1 MEPGWWSP
9 EPPPSPPPPA
19 APRCRCCRPYSTS
32 YTCLPH
38 YDGWPDVDEESTGG
52 ALRERELRSLHRTV
66 PALRRRELDTRA
78 IKHHFY
84 PEGGWGWI
92 VCGAAFLA
100 HLLSTGLQLAYG
112 ALHVYA
118 LRHLGPSADQ
128 AVWAGALCLG
138 VSRAAGALVA
148 ARLWVPLTYHNVP
161 TYHLKTSPTK
171 SRAKSLHTAQ
181 KRWYHSRAVL
191 ILYTVWAGALC
202 LGVSRAAGALV
213 AARRRA
219 PRLAALVGGLL
230 LPLACLFTSFAT
242 QLHQTLLS
250 YGVVL
255 GIGCGLVREAA
266 GLVLGAYFRRR
277 RQFVELVAHA
287 GGGVGIALFSVA
299 YKEALGK
306 LGWRLGLQAITG
318 VLLMAFFLSAAY
330 RSASLYHPQ
339 RRAILHLKNQRRK
352 VKEKKG
358 MKRPPLI
365 DLSALRSRPARVLLL
380 ASGLAAFGLYTP
392 VFYLALQGFE
402 EGLEESAL
410 VLLQTF
416 LGFAAV
422 LGCAGFGLVLVR
434 PSAQC
439 LVSKQY
445 LCQTAMIGIG
455 ISMLALSS
463 VEGYHGYVLFT
474 WMYGLCLGGY
484 LYTIKMLTMERVRG
498 RHFAKVWGFVQ
509 GAEALPVI
517 VGVPVT
523 GYINQQVPRAGFY
536 FSTAATLAGAMM
548 LFFVGY
554 SKREADPPPAP
565 APAVVEA
572 CPCVSPPAR
581 CEPAWCACGAG
592 GAAAYCAWPGSCGTR
607 TLPRSMSY
615 AAPLDRCCSAAA
627 QYPECCRR
635 GLRPSRS
642 VPEGLARPGWAR
654 AAAACPRCRRREHH
668 LIEQITTS
676 V

>member
-1 MEPGWWSP
+1 MRRASVYSVSEGLERCACARLTALVTIQVYRRPKGSLAEVARARVRVRVRVPWP
-9 EPPPSPPPPA
+9 ADGAGLVVALAVGLAAAA
-19 APRCRCCRPYSTS
+19 APRPAAALPLPTTLLYQLHLLAALWLTIGNTLANLRPFVSTS
-32 YTCLPH
+32 RKPKLLR
-38 YDGWPDVDEESTGG
+38 DGWPDGEEESSGG

-118 LRHLGPSADQ
+118 LRHLGPSADH
-128 AVWAGALCLG
+128 AVWAGALCVG
-138 VSRAAGALVA
+138 VSRAAGAFAAGRRRSPRLVA
-148 ARLWVPLTYHNVP
+148 LL
-161 TYHLKTSPTK
+161 
-171 SRAKSLHTAQ
+171 
-181 KRWYHSRAVL
+181 
-191 ILYTVWAGALC
+191 
-202 LGVSRAAGALV
+202 
-213 AARRRA
+213 
-219 PRLAALVGGLL
+219 GGLL

-255 GIGCGLVREAA
+255 GVGCGFVRESA
-266 GLVLGAYFRRR
+266 GLVLGAYFRD
-277 RQFVELVAHA
+277 EDSL
-287 GGGVGIALFSVA
+287 
-299 YKEALGK
+299 K
-306 LGWRLGLQAITG
+306 LGWRLGLQAVTG
-318 VLLMAFFLSAAY
+318 VLVLAFFLSAVY

-358 MKRPPLI
+358 LKRGPI
-365 DLSALRSRPARVLLL
+365 FDLSPLHSRPAKVLLL
-380 ASGLAAFGLYTP
+380 AAGIAAFGLYTP
-392 VFYLALQGFE
+392 VFFLALQGFQ

-445 LCQTAMIGIG
+445 LCQTAMVGIG

-463 VEGYHGYVLFT
+463 VEGYHGYVLFA

-484 LYTIKMLTMERVRG
+484 LYSMKMLTMERVRG
-498 RHFAKVWGFVQ
+498 RHFTRVWGFVQ
-509 GAEALPVI
+509 GAEAIPVM

-523 GYINQQVPRAGFY
+523 ARTGA
-536 FSTAATLAGAMM
+536 TAAGSRAYTGGVVSMCDTATSLRTCLVRLQRWWGDGVLCMAGAYVW
-548 LFFVGY
+548 LAAAKV
-554 SKREADPPPAP
+554 
-565 APAVVEA
+565 AVV
-572 CPCVSPPAR
+572 R
-581 CEPAWCACGAG
+581 
-592 GAAAYCAWPGSCGTR
+592 GAAGPRVLLGSAV
-607 TLPRSMSY
+607 S
-615 AAPLDRCCSAAA
+615 
-627 QYPECCRR
+627 
-635 GLRPSRS
+635 GL
-642 VPEGLARPGWAR
+642 LQAR
-654 AAAACPRCRRREHH
+654 AAAA
-668 LIEQITTS
+668 S
-676 V
+676 VALCA

>member
-1 MEPGWWSP
+1 MNDWS
-9 EPPPSPPPPA
+9 
-19 APRCRCCRPYSTS
+19 R
-32 YTCLPH
+32 
-38 YDGWPDVDEESTGG
+38 
-52 ALRERELRSLHRTV
+52 ALAR
-66 PALRRRELDTRA
+66 LDTAGVLEHPNIGR
-78 IKHHFY
+78 
-84 PEGGWGWI
+84 
-92 VCGAAFLA
+92 FLR
-100 HLLSTGLQLAYG
+100 T
-112 ALHVYA
+112 
-118 LRHLGPSADQ
+118 
-128 AVWAGALCLG
+128 VWAGAICVG

-148 ARLWVPLTYHNVP
+148 
-161 TYHLKTSPTK
+161 
-171 SRAKSLHTAQ
+171 
-181 KRWYHSRAVL
+181 
-191 ILYTVWAGALC
+191 G
-202 LGVSRAAGALV
+202 
-213 AARRRA
+213 RRRS
-219 PRLAALVGGLL
+219 PRLAALLGGLL

-242 QLHQTLLS
+242 QLHQTMLSYAGGETTTLEAWPRYLAGCGCRWLAFTSFATPHQTMLS

-299 YKEALGK
+299 YKEAVGK

-318 VLLMAFFLSAAY
+318 ILVMAFFLSAVY

-358 MKRPPLI
+358 LRRSAPII
-365 DLSALRSRPARVLLL
+365 DLSPLNSRPAKVLLL
-380 ASGLAAFGLYTP
+380 AAGVAAFGLYTP
-392 VFYLALQGFE
+392 VFFLALQGFQ

-445 LCQTAMIGIG
+445 LCQTAMLGIG

-463 VEGYHGYVLFT
+463 VEGYHGYVLFA
-474 WMYGLCLGGY
+474 WMYGLCLGGF
-484 LYTIKMLTMERVRG
+484 LYSIKMLTMERIRG

-523 GYINQQVPRAGFY
+523 GYINQQAPRAGFY
-536 FSTAATLAGAMM
+536 FSTAATLTGALL
-548 LFFVGY
+548 LFFVGF
-554 SKREADPPPAP
+554 SKREPEPPPPAP
-565 APAVVEA
+565 APTIAEA
-572 CPCVSPPAR
+572 CPCVTPPR

-592 GAAAYCAWPGSCGTR
+592 GATAYCAWPGPTCSAR
-607 TLPRSMSY
+607 LPKSLSY
-615 AAPLDRCCSAAA
+615 ATPLDRVCCSAAA
-627 QYPECCRR
+627 YPECCRR
-635 GLRPSRS
+635 APILRPSRS
-642 VPEGLARPGWAR
+642 VPEGLARRGSTWSRGGSCR
-654 AAAACPRCRRREHH
+654 ASCRRREHH

>member
-1 MEPGWWSP
+1 MDGWWSP
-9 EPPPSPPPPA
+9 SPTASPPPPPR
-19 APRCRCCRPYSTS
+19 APRCRCRRPISTS
-32 YTCLPH
+32 YNCLPH
-38 YDGWPDVDEESTGG
+38 YDGWGDMEEDSTGG

-66 PALRRRELDTRA
+66 PALRRRELDTRP
-78 IKHHFY
+78 IKHHYY

-100 HLLSTGLQLAYG
+100 HLVSTGLQLAYG

-118 LRHLGPSADQ
+118 LRHLGQAADH

-138 VSRAAGALVA
+138 VSRAAGALV
-148 ARLWVPLTYHNVP
+148 
-161 TYHLKTSPTK
+161 S
-171 SRAKSLHTAQ
+171 
-181 KRWYHSRAVL
+181 
-191 ILYTVWAGALC
+191 
-202 LGVSRAAGALV
+202 
-213 AARRRA
+213 ARRS
-219 PRLAALVGGLL
+219 PRLAALLGGLL

-255 GIGCGLVREAA
+255 GVGCGLVREAA
-266 GLVLGAYFRRR
+266 GLVLGTYFRKR

-299 YKEALGK
+299 YKEAVGK

-318 VLLMAFFLSAAY
+318 ILVLAFFLSAVY

-358 MKRPPLI
+358 MRSSPLV
-365 DLSALRSRPARVLLL
+365 DLSPVRSRPARVLLC
-380 ASGLAAFGLYTP
+380 AAGVAAFGLYTP
-392 VFYLALQGFE
+392 VFFLALQGFH

-416 LGFAAV
+416 LGFAVV

-445 LCQTAMIGIG
+445 LCQTAMLGIG

-463 VEGYHGYVLFT
+463 VEGYHGYVLFA
-474 WMYGLCLGGY
+474 WMYGLCLGGF
-484 LYTIKMLTMERVRG
+484 LYSIKMLTMERVRG
-498 RHFAKVWGFVQ
+498 RHFTKVWSFVQ
-509 GAEALPVI
+509 GAEAIPAI

-536 FSTAATLAGAMM
+536 FSSAATLTGALL
-548 LFFVGY
+548 LFFVGF
-554 SKREADPPPAP
+554 SKREPEPPMTVPAP
-565 APAVVEA
+565 AISE
-572 CPCVSPPAR
+572 PCLCVTPPR

-592 GAAAYCAWPGSCGTR
+592 GATAYCAWPRPCSVR
-607 TLPRSMSY
+607 LHKSLSY
-615 AAPLDRCCSAAA
+615 AAPLDRPCCAAPPC
-627 QYPECCRR
+627 PECCRR
-635 GLRPSRS
+635 AAPLRPTRS
-642 VPEGLARPGWAR
+642 VPEGLARRSSMYSR
-654 AAAACPRCRRREHH
+654 AGGSCRMPCHRREHH
-668 LIEQITTS
+668 LVEQITTS

>member
-1 MEPGWWSP
+1 MDAGWWSP
-9 EPPPSPPPPA
+9 SPSASPPPPPRA
-19 APRCRCCRPYSTS
+19 PPPRCRCRPLSTS
-32 YTCLPH
+32 YNCLPH
-38 YDGWPDVDEESTGG
+38 YDGWPDLEDESTGG

-118 LRHLGPSADQ
+118 LRHLGPAADH
-128 AVWAGALCLG
+128 AVWAGAICVG
-138 VSRAAGALVA
+138 VSRAAGAIVA
-148 ARLWVPLTYHNVP
+148 
-161 TYHLKTSPTK
+161 
-171 SRAKSLHTAQ
+171 
-181 KRWYHSRAVL
+181 
-191 ILYTVWAGALC
+191 G
-202 LGVSRAAGALV
+202 
-213 AARRRA
+213 RRRS
-219 PRLAALVGGLL
+219 PRLAALLGGIL

-266 GLVLGAYFRRR
+266 GLVLGTYFRRR

-299 YKEALGK
+299 YKEAVGK

-318 VLLMAFFLSAAY
+318 ILVLAFFLSAVY

-358 MKRPPLI
+358 LKKPQFI
-365 DLSALRSRPARVLLL
+365 DLSPLQSRPAKVLLL
-380 ASGLAAFGLYTP
+380 AAGMAAFGLYTP
-392 VFYLALQGFE
+392 VFFLALQGFQ

-445 LCQTAMIGIG
+445 LCQTAMLGIG

-463 VEGYHGYVLFT
+463 VEGYHGYVLFA
-474 WMYGLCLGGY
+474 WMYGLCLGGF
-484 LYTIKMLTMERVRG
+484 LYSMKMLTMERVRG
-498 RHFAKVWGFVQ
+498 RHFTKVWSFVQ
-509 GAEALPVI
+509 GAEAIPVI

-536 FSTAATLAGAMM
+536 FSTASTLIGAIL
-548 LFFVGY
+548 LFFVGF
-554 SKREADPPPAP
+554 SKREPEPPPLP
-565 APAVVEA
+565 APAVSEA
-572 CPCVSPPAR
+572 CLCLTPPR
-581 CEPAWCACGAG
+581 CEPAWCACSAG
-592 GAAAYCAWPGSCGTR
+592 GATTYCAWTGSSCTR
-607 TLPRSMSY
+607 LPKSMSY
-615 AAPLDRCCSAAA
+615 AAPLNRPCCPAA
-627 QYPECCRR
+627 YPECCRR
-635 GLRPSRS
+635 VTLRPSRS
-642 VPEGLARPGWAR
+642 VPEGLARRGTWGR
-654 AAAACPRCRRREHH
+654 ASCRANCPRREHH

>member
-1 MEPGWWSP
+1 MENGWWSP
-9 EPPPSPPPPA
+9 SPSASPPPPPRA
-19 APRCRCCRPYSTS
+19 PPPRCRCRPLSTS
-32 YTCLPH
+32 YNCLPH
-38 YDGWPDVDEESTGG
+38 YDGWPDGEEESTAG

-118 LRHLGPSADQ
+118 MKHLGPTADH
-128 AVWAGALCLG
+128 AVWAGAICVG
-138 VSRAAGALVA
+138 VSRAAGALVS
-148 ARLWVPLTYHNVP
+148 AR
-161 TYHLKTSPTK
+161 KRSP
-171 SRAKSLHTAQ
+171 R
-181 KRWYHSRAVL
+181 
-191 ILYTVWAGALC
+191 
-202 LGVSRAAGALV
+202 LV
-213 AARRRA
+213 A
-219 PRLAALVGGLL
+219 LLGGLL

-242 QLHQTLLS
+242 QLHQTMLS

-277 RQFVELVAHA
+277 RMFVELVAHA

-299 YKEALGK
+299 YKEAVGK

-318 VLLMAFFLSAAY
+318 VLILAFFLSVAY

-352 VKEKKG
+352 VKEKKMKG
-358 MKRPPLI
+358 LKRPPLI
-365 DLSALRSRPARVLLL
+365 DLSPLSSRPAKILFL
-380 ASGLAAFGLYTP
+380 AAGLAAFGLYTP
-392 VFYLALQGFE
+392 VFFLALQGSQ

-445 LCQTAMIGIG
+445 LCQTAMLGIG

-463 VEGYHGYVLFT
+463 VEGYHGYVLFA
-474 WMYGLCLGGY
+474 WMYGLCLGGF
-484 LYTIKMLTMERVRG
+484 LYSIKMLTMERVRG
-498 RHFAKVWGFVQ
+498 RHFTKVWGFVQ
-509 GAEALPVI
+509 GAEAIPVI

-523 GYINQQVPRAGFY
+523 GYINQQAPRAGFY
-536 FSTAATLAGAMM
+536 FSTAATLAGALM
-548 LFFVGY
+548 LFFVGF
-554 SKREADPPPAP
+554 SKREPEPPPPAP
-565 APAVVEA
+565 APTIVET
-572 CPCVSPPAR
+572 CPCVTPPPR
-581 CEPAWCACGAG
+581 CEPAWCACSAG
-592 GAAAYCAWPGSCGTR
+592 GATAYCGWSGHSGATCSSR
-607 TLPRSMSY
+607 LPKSLSY
-615 AAPLDRCCSAAA
+615 AAPLNRACCSAATH
-627 QYPECCRR
+627 YPDCCQRPP
-635 GLRPSRS
+635 LRPSRS
-642 VPEGLARPGWAR
+642 VPEGLARRGSTWSR
-654 AAAACPRCRRREHH
+654 AGSCRCGYGRRREHH

>member
-1 MEPGWWSP
+1 MEAGWWSP
-9 EPPPSPPPPA
+9 SASPPPPPRA
-19 APRCRCCRPYSTS
+19 PPPRCRCRHPFSTS

-38 YDGWPDVDEESTGG
+38 YDGWPDGEEESTGG
-52 ALRERELRSLHRTV
+52 ALRERELRSLHRTI

-118 LRHLGPSADQ
+118 LKHLGPTADH
-128 AVWAGALCLG
+128 A
-138 VSRAAGALVA
+138 
-148 ARLWVPLTYHNVP
+148 
-161 TYHLKTSPTK
+161 
-171 SRAKSLHTAQ
+171 
-181 KRWYHSRAVL
+181 
-191 ILYTVWAGALC
+191 
-202 LGVSRAAGALV
+202 
-213 AARRRA
+213 
-219 PRLAALVGGLL
+219 
-230 LPLACLFTSFAT
+230 
-242 QLHQTLLS
+242 
-250 YGVVL
+250 GVVL

-299 YKEALGK
+299 YKEAVGK
-306 LGWRLGLQAITG
+306 LGWRLGLQAVTG
-318 VLLMAFFLSAAY
+318 VLVLAFFLSAVY

-358 MKRPPLI
+358 IKRPPLI
-365 DLSALRSRPARVLLL
+365 DLSPLQSRPAKVLLL
-380 ASGLAAFGLYTP
+380 AAGLAAFGLYTP
-392 VFYLALQGFE
+392 VFFLALQGFQ

-445 LCQTAMIGIG
+445 LCQTAMLGIG

-463 VEGYHGYVLFT
+463 VEGYHGYVLFA

-484 LYTIKMLTMERVRG
+484 LYSLKMLTMERVRG
-498 RHFAKVWGFVQ
+498 RHFTKVWGYVQ
-509 GAEALPVI
+509 GAEAIPVI

-523 GYINQQVPRAGFY
+523 GYINQQAPRAGFY
-536 FSTAATLAGAMM
+536 FSTAATLAGAFL
-548 LFFVGY
+548 LFFVGF
-554 SKREADPPPAP
+554 SKREPEPPPPAA
-565 APAVVEA
+565 APSISES
-572 CPCVSPPAR
+572 CRCTSPLR
-581 CEPAWCACGAG
+581 CGAGGAWCACGAG
-592 GAAAYCAWPGSCGTR
+592 GAAAYCAWPGPACGAR
-607 TLPRSMSY
+607 LPKSLSY
-615 AAPLDRCCSAAA
+615 AAPLDRACCSATHCPDCYR
-627 QYPECCRR
+627 QTVP
-635 GLRPSRS
+635 LRSSRS
-642 VPEGLARPGWAR
+642 VPEGLATRTSSWGR
-654 AAAACPRCRRREHH
+654 AGSCRGACRRREHH

>member
-1 MEPGWWSP
+1 MEAGWWSP
-9 EPPPSPPPPA
+9 SPSASPPPPPRA
-19 APRCRCCRPYSTS
+19 PPPRCRCRQPFSTS

-38 YDGWPDVDEESTGG
+38 YDGWPDGEEESSAG

-118 LRHLGPSADQ
+118 LKHLGPHADHV
-128 AVWAGALCLG
+128 VWAGAMCVG
-138 VSRAAGALVA
+138 VSRAAGALVSG
-148 ARLWVPLTYHNVP
+148 R
-161 TYHLKTSPTK
+161 
-171 SRAKSLHTAQ
+171 
-181 KRWYHSRAVL
+181 KRS
-191 ILYTVWAGALC
+191 
-202 LGVSRAAGALV
+202 
-213 AARRRA
+213 
-219 PRLAALVGGLL
+219 PRLIALLGGLL

-255 GIGCGLVREAA
+255 GVGCGLVREAA

-299 YKEALGK
+299 YKEAVGK
-306 LGWRLGLQAITG
+306 LGWRLGLQAVTG
-318 VLLMAFFLSAAY
+318 VLVLAFFLSAVY

-352 VKEKKG
+352 VRPVKEKKG
-358 MKRPPLI
+358 LKRPPLI
-365 DLSALRSRPARVLLL
+365 DLSPLQSRPAKVLLL
-380 ASGLAAFGLYTP
+380 AAGLAAFGLYTP
-392 VFYLALQGFE
+392 VFFLALQGFQ

-445 LCQTAMIGIG
+445 LCQTAMLGIG

-463 VEGYHGYVLFT
+463 VEGYHGYVLFA
-474 WMYGLCLGGY
+474 WMYGLCLGGF
-484 LYTIKMLTMERVRG
+484 LYSIKMLTMERVRG
-498 RHFAKVWGFVQ
+498 RHFTKVWGFVQ
-509 GAEALPVI
+509 GAEAIPVM

-523 GYINQQVPRAGFY
+523 GYINQQLPRAGFY
-536 FSTAATLAGAMM
+536 FSTAATLAGALL

-554 SKREADPPPAP
+554 SKREPEPPPPAP
-565 APAVVEA
+565 APTVTEA
-572 CPCVSPPAR
+572 CPCVTPPAR
-581 CEPAWCACGAG
+581 CEPAWCACSAG
-592 GAAAYCAWPGSCGTR
+592 GATAYCAWPGPTCGSSR
-607 TLPRSMSY
+607 LPKSLSY
-615 AAPLDRCCSAAA
+615 AAPLDRTCCSFARCPDCYHRA
-627 QYPECCRR
+627 PP
-635 GLRPSRS
+635 LRSSRS
-642 VPEGLARPGWAR
+642 VPEGLATRSSMWSRSGSCR
-654 AAAACPRCRRREHH
+654 ATCRRREHH

>member
-1 MEPGWWSP
+1 MEAGWWSP
-9 EPPPSPPPPA
+9 SPSASPPPPPRA
-19 APRCRCCRPYSTS
+19 PPRCRCRPLSNS
-32 YTCLPH
+32 YNCLPH
-38 YDGWPDVDEESTGG
+38 YDVEDESTGG

-118 LRHLGPSADQ
+118 IRHLGPAADH
-128 AVWAGALCLG
+128 AVWAGALCVG

-148 ARLWVPLTYHNVP
+148 GRR
-161 TYHLKTSPTK
+161 K
-171 SRAKSLHTAQ
+171 S
-181 KRWYHSRAVL
+181 
-191 ILYTVWAGALC
+191 
-202 LGVSRAAGALV
+202 
-213 AARRRA
+213 

-255 GIGCGLVREAA
+255 GVGCGLVREAA
-266 GLVLGAYFRRR
+266 GLVLGTYFRRR

-299 YKEALGK
+299 YKEAVGK
-306 LGWRLGLQAITG
+306 LGWRLGLQAVTG
-318 VLLMAFFLSAAY
+318 VLVLAFFLSTVY

-352 VKEKKG
+352 VKEKKTP
-358 MKRPPLI
+358 KISPFI
-365 DLSALRSRPARVLLL
+365 DLSPLHSRSAKVLLL
-380 ASGLAAFGLYTP
+380 AAGLAAFGLYTP
-392 VFYLALQGFE
+392 VFFLALQGFQ

-445 LCQTAMIGIG
+445 LCQTAMLGIG

-474 WMYGLCLGGY
+474 WMYGLCLGGF
-484 LYTIKMLTMERVRG
+484 LYSIKMLTMERVRG
-498 RHFAKVWGFVQ
+498 RHFTKVWSYVQ
-509 GAEALPVI
+509 GAEAIPVI
-517 VGVPVT
+517 VGVPMT
-523 GYINQQVPRAGFY
+523 GYINQQAPRAGFY
-536 FSTAATLAGAMM
+536 FSTAATLAGALL
-548 LFFVGY
+548 LFFVGF
-554 SKREADPPPAP
+554 SKRDPEPAP
-565 APAVVEA
+565 APAPAISEA
-572 CPCVSPPAR
+572 CLCITPPPR

-592 GAAAYCAWPGSCGTR
+592 GATAYCAWPGPCTTR
-607 TLPRSMSY
+607 LPKSLSY
-615 AAPLDRCCSAAA
+615 AAPLNRSCCSMER
-627 QYPECCRR
+627 YPECCRR
-635 GLRPSRS
+635 AALLRPSRS
-642 VPEGLARPGWAR
+642 VPEGLARRSSTISRSASCKAP
-654 AAAACPRCRRREHH
+654 CHRREHH

>member
-128 AVWAGALCLG
+128 AV
-138 VSRAAGALVA
+138 
-148 ARLWVPLTYHNVP
+148 
-161 TYHLKTSPTK
+161 
-171 SRAKSLHTAQ
+171 
-181 KRWYHSRAVL
+181 L

-202 LGVSRAAGALV
+202 LGVSRAAGAMV

-654 AAAACPRCRRREHH
+654 AAAAAACPRCRRREHH

>member
-9 EPPPSPPPPA
+9 SPSASPPPPPRA
-19 APRCRCCRPYSTS
+19 PPPRCRCRHPFSTS
-32 YTCLPH
+32 YSCLPH
-38 YDGWPDVDEESTGG
+38 YDGWPDGEEESSGG

-118 LRHLGPSADQ
+118 LRHLGPSADH
-128 AVWAGALCLG
+128 AVWAGAICVG
-138 VSRAAGALVA
+138 VSRAAGAFAATRRKSPRLVA
-148 ARLWVPLTYHNVP
+148 LL
-161 TYHLKTSPTK
+161 
-171 SRAKSLHTAQ
+171 
-181 KRWYHSRAVL
+181 
-191 ILYTVWAGALC
+191 
-202 LGVSRAAGALV
+202 
-213 AARRRA
+213 
-219 PRLAALVGGLL
+219 GGLL

-255 GIGCGLVREAA
+255 GVGCGFVRESA

-299 YKEALGK
+299 YKEAVGK
-306 LGWRLGLQAITG
+306 LGWRLGLQAVTG
-318 VLLMAFFLSAAY
+318 VLVLAFFLSAVY

-358 MKRPPLI
+358 LKRGGPI
-365 DLSALRSRPARVLLL
+365 FDLSPLQSRPAKVLFL
-380 ASGLAAFGLYTP
+380 AAGLAAFGLYTP
-392 VFYLALQGFE
+392 VFFLALQGFQ

-445 LCQTAMIGIG
+445 LCQTAMVGIG

-474 WMYGLCLGGY
+474 WMYGLCLGGF
-484 LYTIKMLTMERVRG
+484 LYSMKMLTMERVRG
-498 RHFAKVWGFVQ
+498 RHFTRVWGFVQ
-509 GAEALPVI
+509 GAEAIPVM

-536 FSTAATLAGAMM
+536 FSSAATLAGAML
-548 LFFVGY
+548 LFFVGF
-554 SKREADPPPAP
+554 SKREPEPPPPAP
-565 APAVVEA
+565 APTLVES
-572 CPCVSPPAR
+572 CPCVTPPPR
-581 CEPAWCACGAG
+581 CEPAWCACSAG
-592 GAAAYCAWPGSCGTR
+592 GATAYCAWPGPTCGTR
-607 TLPRSMSY
+607 LPKSLSY
-615 AAPLDRCCSAAA
+615 AAPLDRACCSAAHCPDC
-627 QYPECCRR
+627 YRR
-635 GLRPSRS
+635 APPLRSSRS
-642 VPEGLARPGWAR
+642 VPEGLATRGATWAR
-654 AAAACPRCRRREHH
+654 GGSCRPACRRREHH

>member
-1 MEPGWWSP
+1 MDADWWSP
-9 EPPPSPPPPA
+9 SPSASPPPPPRA
-19 APRCRCCRPYSTS
+19 PPPRCRCRPTLSNS
-32 YTCLPH
+32 YNCLPH
-38 YDGWPDVDEESTGG
+38 YEGWHEGEDESTGG

-100 HLLSTGLQLAYG
+100 HLLSTGIQLAYG

-118 LRHLGPSADQ
+118 LKHLGPAADH
-128 AVWAGALCLG
+128 AVWAGALCVG

-148 ARLWVPLTYHNVP
+148 GR
-161 TYHLKTSPTK
+161 
-171 SRAKSLHTAQ
+171 
-181 KRWYHSRAVL
+181 KRS
-191 ILYTVWAGALC
+191 
-202 LGVSRAAGALV
+202 
-213 AARRRA
+213 
-219 PRLAALVGGLL
+219 PRLAALLGGLL

-250 YGVVL
+250 YGIVL
-255 GIGCGLVREAA
+255 GVGCGLVRESA

-299 YKEALGK
+299 YKEAVGK
-306 LGWRLGLQAITG
+306 LGWRLGLQAVTVIL
-318 VLLMAFFLSAAY
+318 VLAFFLSAVY

-339 RRAILHLKNQRRK
+339 RRAIQHLKNQRRK
-352 VKEKKG
+352 VKEKKVL
-358 MKRPPLI
+358 KRTPFI
-365 DLSALRSRPARVLLL
+365 DLSSLRSRPAKILSL
-380 ASGLAAFGLYTP
+380 STGLAAFGLYTP
-392 VFYLALQGFE
+392 IFFLALQGFQ

-445 LCQTAMIGIG
+445 LCQTALLGIG

-463 VEGYHGYVLFT
+463 VEGYHGYVLFA
-474 WMYGLCLGGY
+474 WMYGLCLGGF
-484 LYTIKMLTMERVRG
+484 LYSIKMLTMERVRG
-498 RHFAKVWGFVQ
+498 RHFTKVWSFVQ

-517 VGVPVT
+517 VGVPMT
-523 GYINQQVPRAGFY
+523 GYINQQAPRAGFY
-536 FSTAATLAGAMM
+536 FSTAATLAGAIM
-548 LFFVGY
+548 LFFVGF
-554 SKREADPPPAP
+554 SKREPDPPTLAPPA
-565 APAVVEA
+565 AITEA
-572 CPCVSPPAR
+572 CVCMTPPR
-581 CEPAWCACGAG
+581 CEPAWCACSAG
-592 GAAAYCAWPGSCGTR
+592 GATAYCAWPSSTCTTR
-607 TLPRSMSY
+607 LPKSLSY
-615 AAPLDRCCSAAA
+615 AAPLNRTCCSAAN
-627 QYPECCRR
+627 YPDCCCRSAL
-635 GLRPSRS
+635 LRPSRS
-642 VPEGLARPGWAR
+642 VPEGLAK
-654 AAAACPRCRRREHH
+654 CPSTWNRSASCRTSCDRREHH

>member
-128 AVWAGALCLG
+128 AV
-138 VSRAAGALVA
+138 
-148 ARLWVPLTYHNVP
+148 
-161 TYHLKTSPTK
+161 
-171 SRAKSLHTAQ
+171 
-181 KRWYHSRAVL
+181 L

-202 LGVSRAAGALV
+202 LGVSRAAGAMV

-536 FSTAATLAGAMM
+536 FSTVATLAGAMM

-642 VPEGLARPGWAR
+642 VPEGLARPGWVRA

>member
-1 MEPGWWSP
+1 MCATVGL
-9 EPPPSPPPPA
+9 
-19 APRCRCCRPYSTS
+19 RT
-32 YTCLPH
+32 
-38 YDGWPDVDEESTGG
+38 DGWPEIEDESTGG

-118 LRHLGPSADQ
+118 LRHLGPAADH
-128 AVWAGALCLG
+128 AVWAGAICVG

-148 ARLWVPLTYHNVP
+148 GRR
-161 TYHLKTSPTK
+161 KSP
-171 SRAKSLHTAQ
+171 RM
-181 KRWYHSRAVL
+181 
-191 ILYTVWAGALC
+191 
-202 LGVSRAAGALV
+202 
-213 AARRRA
+213 
-219 PRLAALVGGLL
+219 AALIGGLL

-255 GIGCGLVREAA
+255 GVGCGLVREAA
-266 GLVLGAYFRRR
+266 GLVLGTYFRRR

-299 YKEALGK
+299 YKEAV
-306 LGWRLGLQAITG
+306 GL
-318 VLLMAFFLSAAY
+318 LK
-330 RSASLYHPQ
+330 ASCLFQ
-339 RRAILHLKNQRRK
+339 
-352 VKEKKG
+352 VKEKKNL
-358 MKRPPLI
+358 KSSSFI
-365 DLSALRSRPARVLLL
+365 DLTPLNSRSAKVLLL
-380 ASGLAAFGLYTP
+380 AAGLAAFGLYTP
-392 VFYLALQGFE
+392 VFFLALQGFQ

-445 LCQTAMIGIG
+445 LCQTAMLGIG

-463 VEGYHGYVLFT
+463 VEGYHGYVLFA
-474 WMYGLCLGGY
+474 WMYGLCLGGF
-484 LYTIKMLTMERVRG
+484 LYSMKMLTMERVRG
-498 RHFAKVWGFVQ
+498 RHFTKVWSFVQ
-509 GAEALPVI
+509 GAEAIPVM
-517 VGVPVT
+517 VGVPMT
-523 GYINQQVPRAGFY
+523 GYINQQAPRAGFY
-536 FSTAATLAGAMM
+536 FSTAATLAGALM
-548 LFFVGY
+548 LFFVGF
-554 SKREADPPPAP
+554 SKRDPEPPPPIP
-565 APAVVEA
+565 APTISEA
-572 CPCVSPPAR
+572 CLCVTPPPR
-581 CEPAWCACGAG
+581 CEPAWCACSAG
-592 GAAAYCAWPGSCGTR
+592 GATAYCAWPGPRCSAR
-607 TLPRSMSY
+607 LPKSLSY
-615 AAPLDRCCSAAA
+615 AAPLDRSCCSAAH
-627 QYPECCRR
+627 YPECCRR
-635 GLRPSRS
+635 AALLRPSRS
-642 VPEGLARPGWAR
+642 VPEGLARQGTFTRSASCKAP
-654 AAAACPRCRRREHH
+654 CHRREHH

>member
-1 MEPGWWSP
+1 MDPGWWSP
-9 EPPPSPPPPA
+9 SPSASPPPPPRA
-19 APRCRCCRPYSTS
+19 PPPRCRCRPQFSTS

-38 YDGWPDVDEESTGG
+38 YEGWPDGEEESSGG
-52 ALRERELRSLHRTV
+52 GLRERELRSLHRTV

-118 LRHLGPSADQ
+118 LRHLGPNADH
-128 AVWAGALCLG
+128 AAWAGAIC
-138 VSRAAGALVA
+138 V
-148 ARLWVPLTYHNVP
+148 
-161 TYHLKTSPTK
+161 
-171 SRAKSLHTAQ
+171 
-181 KRWYHSRAVL
+181 
-191 ILYTVWAGALC
+191 
-202 LGVSRAAGALV
+202 GVSRAAGALV
-213 AARRRA
+213 AARRRS
-219 PRLAALVGGLL
+219 PRLIALLGGLL

-255 GIGCGLVREAA
+255 GVGCGLVREAA
-266 GLVLGAYFRRR
+266 GLVLGAYFKRR

-299 YKEALGK
+299 YKEAVGK
-306 LGWRLGLQAITG
+306 LGWRLGLQAVTG
-318 VLLMAFFLSAAY
+318 VLVLAFLLSAVY

-339 RRAILHLKNQRRK
+339 RRAILHLKNQHRK
-352 VKEKKG
+352 VKGKKG
-358 MKRPPLI
+358 LKRSPLV
-365 DLSALRSRPARVLLL
+365 DLSPLQSRPAKVLLL
-380 ASGLAAFGLYTP
+380 AAGLAAFGLYTP
-392 VFYLALQGFE
+392 VFFLALQGFQ

-416 LGFAAV
+416 LGFAVV

-445 LCQTAMIGIG
+445 LCQTAMLGIG

-463 VEGYHGYVLFT
+463 VEGYHGYVLFA
-474 WMYGLCLGGY
+474 WMYGLCLGGF
-484 LYTIKMLTMERVRG
+484 LYSMKMLTMERIRG
-498 RHFAKVWGFVQ
+498 RHFTKVWGFVQ
-509 GAEALPVI
+509 GAEAIPVI

-523 GYINQQVPRAGFY
+523 GYINQQAPRAGFY
-536 FSTAATLAGAMM
+536 FSTAATLAGAFL

-554 SKREADPPPAP
+554 SKREPEPPPGPPAP
-565 APAVVEA
+565 TISEA
-572 CPCVSPPAR
+572 CPCATPPPR
-581 CEPAWCACGAG
+581 CEPAWCACSAG
-592 GAAAYCAWPGSCGTR
+592 GATAYCAWPGPRCGAR
-607 TLPRSMSY
+607 LPKSLSY
-615 AAPLDRCCSAAA
+615 ATPLDRACCYGAHCPA
-627 QYPECCRR
+627 CCRHAAP
-635 GLRPSRS
+635 LRPSRS
-642 VPEGLARPGWAR
+642 VPEGLAAR
-654 AAAACPRCRRREHH
+654 AAPAPTLTRAGSCHATCPRREHH

>member
-1 MEPGWWSP
+1 MDAADWWSP
-9 EPPPSPPPPA
+9 SPSASPPPPPRA
-19 APRCRCCRPYSTS
+19 PPPRCRCRPMFSNS
-32 YTCLPH
+32 YHCLPH
-38 YDGWPDVDEESTGG
+38 YGWHEGEDESTGG
-52 ALRERELRSLHRTV
+52 VLRERELRSLHRTV

-118 LRHLGPSADQ
+118 LRHLGPNADH
-128 AVWAGALCLG
+128 AVWAGAICVG

-148 ARLWVPLTYHNVP
+148 
-161 TYHLKTSPTK
+161 
-171 SRAKSLHTAQ
+171 SR
-181 KRWYHSRAVL
+181 KRS
-191 ILYTVWAGALC
+191 
-202 LGVSRAAGALV
+202 
-213 AARRRA
+213 
-219 PRLAALVGGLL
+219 PRLAALLGGLL

-250 YGVVL
+250 YGIVL
-255 GIGCGLVREAA
+255 GVGCGLVREAA

-299 YKEALGK
+299 YKEAVGK
-306 LGWRLGLQAITG
+306 LGWRLGLQAVTV
-318 VLLMAFFLSAAY
+318 VLVLAFFLSAVY
-330 RSASLYHPQ
+330 RSATLYHPQ
-339 RRAILHLKNQRRK
+339 RRAIQHLKNQRRK

-358 MKRPPLI
+358 LKRPPFI
-365 DLSALRSRPARVLLL
+365 DLSSLRSRPAKVLSL
-380 ASGLAAFGLYTP
+380 STGLAAFGLYTP
-392 VFYLALQGFE
+392 VFFLALQGFQ

-445 LCQTAMIGIG
+445 LCQTAMLGIG

-463 VEGYHGYVLFT
+463 VEGYHGYVLFA
-474 WMYGLCLGGY
+474 WMYGLCLGGF
-484 LYTIKMLTMERVRG
+484 LYSIKMLTMERIRG
-498 RHFAKVWGFVQ
+498 RHFTKVWGFVQ

-517 VGVPVT
+517 VGVPMT
-523 GYINQQVPRAGFY
+523 GYINQQAPRAGFY
-536 FSTAATLAGAMM
+536 FSTAATLAGALM
-548 LFFVGY
+548 LFFVGF
-554 SKREADPPPAP
+554 SKREPEAPSAP
-565 APAVVEA
+565 APAISEA
-572 CPCVSPPAR
+572 CLCMTPPR
-581 CEPAWCACGAG
+581 CEPAWCACSAG
-592 GAAAYCAWPGSCGTR
+592 GATAYCAWPTTCTTR
-607 TLPRSMSY
+607 LPRSLSY
-615 AAPLDRCCSAAA
+615 AAPLSRTCCSAR
-627 QYPECCRR
+627 YPECCRR
-635 GLRPSRS
+635 AALLRPSRS
-642 VPEGLARPGWAR
+642 VPEGLAKCPSTWNR
-654 AAAACPRCRRREHH
+654 AGSCRTACNRREQH

>member
-1 MEPGWWSP
+1 MDADRWSP
-9 EPPPSPPPPA
+9 SPSASPPPPPR
-19 APRCRCCRPYSTS
+19 APSQRCRCRHTLSNS
-32 YTCLPH
+32 YHCLPH
-38 YDGWPDVDEESTGG
+38 YGWHEGEDESTGG
-52 ALRERELRSLHRTV
+52 VLRERELRSLHRTV

-118 LRHLGPSADQ
+118 LRHLGPAADH
-128 AVWAGALCLG
+128 AVWAGAICVG

-148 ARLWVPLTYHNVP
+148 GR
-161 TYHLKTSPTK
+161 
-171 SRAKSLHTAQ
+171 
-181 KRWYHSRAVL
+181 KRS
-191 ILYTVWAGALC
+191 
-202 LGVSRAAGALV
+202 
-213 AARRRA
+213 
-219 PRLAALVGGLL
+219 PRLAALLGGLL

-250 YGVVL
+250 YGIVL
-255 GIGCGLVREAA
+255 GVGCGLVREAA

-299 YKEALGK
+299 YKEAVGK
-306 LGWRLGLQAITG
+306 LGWRLGLQAVTVIL
-318 VLLMAFFLSAAY
+318 VLAFFLSAVY

-339 RRAILHLKNQRRK
+339 RRAIQHLKNQRRK

-358 MKRPPLI
+358 LKRSPFI
-365 DLSALRSRPARVLLL
+365 DLSSLHSRPAKVLSL
-380 ASGLAAFGLYTP
+380 STGLAAFGLYTP
-392 VFYLALQGFE
+392 VFFLALQGFQ

-445 LCQTAMIGIG
+445 LCQTAMLGIG

-463 VEGYHGYVLFT
+463 VEGYHGYVLFA
-474 WMYGLCLGGY
+474 WMYGLCLGGF
-484 LYTIKMLTMERVRG
+484 LYSIKMLTMERVRG
-498 RHFAKVWGFVQ
+498 RHFTKVWSLVQ

-523 GYINQQVPRAGFY
+523 GYMNQQAPRAGFY
-536 FSTAATLAGAMM
+536 FSTAATLAGALM
-548 LFFVGY
+548 LFFVGF
-554 SKREADPPPAP
+554 SKREPEAPPPAP
-565 APAVVEA
+565 PPAITEA
-572 CPCVSPPAR
+572 CVCLTPPR
-581 CEPAWCACGAG
+581 CEPAWCACSAG
-592 GAAAYCAWPGSCGTR
+592 GATAYCAWPTR
-607 TLPRSMSY
+607 TCTTRLPKSFSY
-615 AAPLDRCCSAAA
+615 GAPLNRTCCSAAS
-627 QYPECCRR
+627 YPECCRR
-635 GLRPSRS
+635 SAILRPSRS
-642 VPEGLARPGWAR
+642 VPEGLAKCPSTWNRSSSCR
-654 AAAACPRCRRREHH
+654 ASCRERREHH

>member
-1 MEPGWWSP
+1 MDPGYWSP
-9 EPPPSPPPPA
+9 SPSASPPPPPRA
-19 APRCRCCRPYSTS
+19 PPPRCRCRPLLSTS
-32 YTCLPH
+32 YNCLPH
-38 YDGWPDVDEESTGG
+38 YDGWGDGEEESTGG

-118 LRHLGPSADQ
+118 LRHLGPTADH
-128 AVWAGALCLG
+128 AVWAGAICVG
-138 VSRAAGALVA
+138 VSRAAGALVSS
-148 ARLWVPLTYHNVP
+148 R
-161 TYHLKTSPTK
+161 KK
-171 SRAKSLHTAQ
+171 S
-181 KRWYHSRAVL
+181 
-191 ILYTVWAGALC
+191 
-202 LGVSRAAGALV
+202 
-213 AARRRA
+213 

-242 QLHQTLLS
+242 QLHQTMLS

-299 YKEALGK
+299 YKEAVGK
-306 LGWRLGLQAITG
+306 LGWRLGLQAVTG
-318 VLLMAFFLSAAY
+318 ILVLAFFLSAVY

-358 MKRPPLI
+358 LKRPPLI
-365 DLSALRSRPARVLLL
+365 DLSPLRSRPAKVLLL
-380 ASGLAAFGLYTP
+380 AAGLAAFGLYTP
-392 VFYLALQGFE
+392 VFFLALQGSQ

-445 LCQTAMIGIG
+445 LCQTAMLGIG

-463 VEGYHGYVLFT
+463 VEGYHGYVLFA
-474 WMYGLCLGGY
+474 WMYGLCLGGF
-484 LYTIKMLTMERVRG
+484 LYSIKMLTMERVRG
-498 RHFAKVWGFVQ
+498 RHFSKVWGYVQ
-509 GAEALPVI
+509 GAEAIPVM
-517 VGVPVT
+517 VGVPMT
-523 GYINQQVPRAGFY
+523 GYINQQAPRAGFY
-536 FSTAATLAGAMM
+536 FSTAATLAGALL
-548 LFFVGY
+548 LFFVGF
-554 SKREADPPPAP
+554 SKREPEPPPPAP
-565 APAVVEA
+565 APTISEA
-572 CPCVSPPAR
+572 CPCVTPPR
-581 CEPAWCACGAG
+581 CEPAWCACSAG
-592 GAAAYCAWPGSCGTR
+592 GATAYCAWPGPTCGSR
-607 TLPRSMSY
+607 LPKSLSY
-615 AAPLDRCCSAAA
+615 AAPLNHTCCPATTNHC
-627 QYPECCRR
+627 PECYRR
-635 GLRPSRS
+635 AAPLRPSRS
-642 VPEGLARPGWAR
+642 VPEGLARRGSTWSRGGSCR
-654 AAAACPRCRRREHH
+654 APCRRREHH